1 MAVTVPASTPPVPA
15 RLTLSELID
24 REKHRRRRRWLIGVA
39 VIISVIA
46 LGLGGWWLARPG
58 PVPLAARFRSELV
71 THGDLVRDVRATGR
85 VDAVSS
91 VSVGAE
97 ISGRIATVEVDY
109 NDHVTTG
116 QIMARF
122 DRSALEAQR
131 AQSQA
136 TLAAAKA
143 QLAQARFDLEQA
155 RRNRIRSDE
164 LYANKAV
171 TQQEHEATTTATALA
186 EARWSAAEA
195 SVAAQEAAAT
205 VARTNLDHTVIRAP
219 IDGIVI
225 TRDIDP
231 GQTVASV
238 LQSPVLFVVAADL
251 RQMEVGA
258 AIDEADIGEV
268 AIGQSASFTVN
279 AWPDRVFDGV
289 VTEVRNSARVLQ
301 DVVTYEAVV
310 RVDNTSLALKPGM
323 TASVRVHTASV
334 RDTDLVPN
342 AALRFTPPGE
352 APAAQGRRVW
362 RLESGA
368 LTSRVVRPGVTDGEL
383 TAIEA
388 GAVSPGTRVLV
399 DLTPEGKQAYGLV
412 QPR

>member
-1 MAVTVPASTPPVPA
+1 MAATVPAPVQDRP
-15 RLTLSELID
+15 TLAALIE
-24 REKHRRRRRWLIGVA
+24 REKHRRRRRWLVGVA
-39 VIISVIA
+39 VLALAAA
-46 LGLGGWWLARPG
+46 LGVGIWWLARPG
-58 PVPLAARFRSELV
+58 PVPLAARFRTEPV
-71 THGDLVRDVRATGR
+71 THGELVRDVRATGR

-109 NDHVTTG
+109 NDHVTAG
-116 QIMARF
+116 QLMARF

-136 TLAAAKA
+136 TLSAARA
-143 QLAQARFDLEQA
+143 QLAQAKFDLEQA
-155 RRNRIRSDE
+155 RRNRIRADE
-164 LYANKAV
+164 LFTNKAM
-171 TQQEHEATTTATALA
+171 TQQEHEAATTATSLA
-186 EARWSAAEA
+186 DARRNAAEA

-225 TRDIDP
+225 TRNIDP

-268 AIGQSASFTVN
+268 AVGQQASFTVN
-279 AWPDRVFDGV
+279 AWSDRVFEGA
-289 VTEVRNSARVLQ
+289 VTEVRNSARVVQ
-301 DVVTYEAVV
+301 DVVTYEAVI

-323 TASVRVHTASV
+323 TASVRVHTA
-334 RDTDLVPN
+334 RAKDTDMVPN

-352 APAAQGRRVW
+352 AADAAQEPRVW
-362 RLESGA
+362 LLESG
-368 LTSRVVRPGVTDGEL
+368 LLRSRVVRPGVSDGEA

-388 GAVSPGTRVLV
+388 GAIAPGTRVLV
-399 DLTPEGKQAYGLV
+399 DLTPEGKQAYGLAH
-412 QPR
+412 PP